1 MIYLFS
7 AWIYLVIKRI
17 FNKQNKAKKK
27 YQQNMMQ
34 NDDVRDE
41 RKKLISKVNPRN
53 YFNCLRFI

>member
-1 MIYLFS
+1 
-7 AWIYLVIKRI
+7 
-17 FNKQNKAKKK
+17 
-27 YQQNMMQ
+27 MMQ